1 MKALHYLKESH
12 GVIHRDVKPS
22 NILLDDRGNI
32 KLCDFGIS
40 GRLVD
45 SKANTR
51 SAGCAAYMAVSKRIK
66 FTNSQKNVIKKEWK
80 IIQKTNDIRFW
91 VIRFLNY
98 LLFIYFFIQFFS
110 TCRLQGK
117 HAQCGLCCVHGGVL
131 GKEFRELTFIV
142 LDSVHSNKIDHNRGY
157 NSLFRLCCGL
167 PGAETSV
174 STRKMTEEA
183 AQLHSTAWVAKI
195 ALPLM

>member
-66 FTNSQKNVIKKEWK
+66 FTNSQKNVIKKE
-80 IIQKTNDIRFW
+80 
-91 VIRFLNY
+91 
-98 LLFIYFFIQFFS
+98 
-110 TCRLQGK
+110 
-117 HAQCGLCCVHGGVL
+117 
-131 GKEFRELTFIV
+131 
-142 LDSVHSNKIDHNRGY
+142 
-157 NSLFRLCCGL
+157 
-167 PGAETSV
+167 
-174 STRKMTEEA
+174 
-183 AQLHSTAWVAKI
+183 
-195 ALPLM
+195 